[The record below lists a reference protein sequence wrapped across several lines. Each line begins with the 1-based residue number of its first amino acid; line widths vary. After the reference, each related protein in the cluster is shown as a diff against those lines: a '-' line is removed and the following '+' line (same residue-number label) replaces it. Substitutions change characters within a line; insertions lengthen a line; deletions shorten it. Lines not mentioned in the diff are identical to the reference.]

1 MEHFAIFEMLP
12 EGCEN
17 AISRRNLMTV
27 LGMSDRAL
35 RLAIAAERRAGALI
49 LSSTSV
55 DGSGYY
61 RPANAE
67 EIARFVASME
77 RRAKSTFAAV
87 TEARKALRELEEK
100 AGTNNE

>member
-27 LGMSDRAL
+27 LGMSDRSL

-49 LSSTSV
+49 LSSTCV

-100 AGTNNE
+100 AGANNE

>member
-27 LGMSDRAL
+27 LGMSDRSL

-49 LSSTSV
+49 LSSTCV

-61 RPANAE
+61 RPTNAE

-77 RRAKSTFAAV
+77 RRAKSIFAVV
-87 TEARKALRELEEK
+87 TEARKALRELEEE
-100 AGTNNE
+100 AGANNE

>member
-12 EGCEN
+12 EGREN
-17 AISRRNLMTV
+17 AISRRNLMSV
-27 LGMSDRAL
+27 LGMSDRSL

-49 LSSTSV
+49 LSSTAV
-55 DGSGYY
+55 DGGGYY

>member
-27 LGMSDRAL
+27 LGMSDRSL

-49 LSSTSV
+49 LSSTAV
-55 DGSGYY
+55 DGGGYY

>member
-27 LGMSDRAL
+27 LGMSDRSL

-49 LSSTSV
+49 LSSTCV

-61 RPANAE
+61 RPANVE